1 MVQTFPPTNDTM
13 HYVGPPDTLG
23 VECGMKT
30 GIYGQLKAYE
40 IILAR
45 VTHLG
50 PKTLYDCEDRPNL
63 GKDEAKPWLAGG
75 GS

>member
-1 MVQTFPPTNDTM
+1 MELIFGTDLPSAKRYNAL
-13 HYVGPPDTLG
+13 GGSPDTLG

-50 PKTLYDCEDRPNL
+50 PETLYDCEGSTQLRQ
-63 GKDEAKPWLAGG
+63 GRSQALA
-75 GS
+75 